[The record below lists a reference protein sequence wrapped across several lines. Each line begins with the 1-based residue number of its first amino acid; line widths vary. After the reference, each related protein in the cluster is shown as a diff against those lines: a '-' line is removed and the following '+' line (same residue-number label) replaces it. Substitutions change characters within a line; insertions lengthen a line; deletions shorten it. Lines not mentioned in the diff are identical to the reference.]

1 MRAAARKASCA
12 SKKASSNS
20 DACPRPTADMLDNS
34 KCSTMYKMRSTPD
47 AEATQRARKRRAA
60 AVARCQPRSISIDP
74 AEQTVDDGFHASGQ
88 FEGHWS
94 GKVFK
99 AGSAGLGYYDDVNSE
114 SGQTR
119 AIDLAH

>member
-1 MRAAARKASCA
+1 M
-12 SKKASSNS
+12 
-20 DACPRPTADMLDNS
+20 P
-34 KCSTMYKMRSTPD
+34 
-47 AEATQRARKRRAA
+47 A
-60 AVARCQPRSISIDP
+60 AVNFH
-74 AEQTVDDGFHASGQ
+74 VDDGFHASGQ
-88 FEGHWS
+88 FEGHWI